1 MDLIQYSQFASVVLS
16 FAALYTMP
24 DPQTTHSDCKPPVT
38 NRTISRSIAVP
49 AFVAGLVLFLWGLS
63 LETQNPR
70 TNAEDDFAWLIL
82 GVGVSL
88 SAFAIALW
96 FVRPRIAL
104 IAAIVA
110 PPLAFSLASVLFIA
124 CVIAQGLGNRHHQS
138 FAANGLSQITPARQ
152 MDELYDDCRR
162 YITYDGNFR
171 PEFNSVAYFGGRY
184 ELTMQVPVEIKSASS
199 GSMIGEPRFHLHEVS
214 DVSVSPTGEGAG
226 ASFSRDFKFGLPEWE
241 KVYQAKGDFSVIGFT
256 INPTPVPD
264 FEKYTAAE
272 RPSE

>member
-1 MDLIQYSQFASVVLS
+1 
-16 FAALYTMP
+16 MP
-24 DPQTTHSDCKPPVT
+24 DPQTTHSDRKPPAT
-38 NRTISRSIAVP
+38 NRTISRSIAVS
-49 AFVAGLVLFLWGLS
+49 AFVAGLVLLVWGWT

-138 FAANGLSQITPARQ
+138 FAANGVSQITPARQ
-152 MDELYDDCRR
+152 MDEL
-162 YITYDGNFR
+162 
-171 PEFNSVAYFGGRY
+171 
-184 ELTMQVPVEIKSASS
+184 
-199 GSMIGEPRFHLHEVS
+199 
-214 DVSVSPTGEGAG
+214 
-226 ASFSRDFKFGLPEWE
+226 
-241 KVYQAKGDFSVIGFT
+241 
-256 INPTPVPD
+256 
-264 FEKYTAAE
+264 
-272 RPSE
+272 